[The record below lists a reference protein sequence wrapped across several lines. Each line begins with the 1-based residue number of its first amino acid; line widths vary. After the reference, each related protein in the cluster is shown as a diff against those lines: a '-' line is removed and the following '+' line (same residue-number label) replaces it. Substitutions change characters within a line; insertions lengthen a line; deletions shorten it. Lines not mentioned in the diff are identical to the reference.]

1 MEQEELKVIKATL
14 KELRKSVL
22 EDKDIK
28 KMFLSHYPEL
38 DFEENLDET
47 LAQLE
52 EFALDN
58 DYDILQLSLE
68 GIKLLVAFLM
78 KKFKTL
84 NQILLITERRSN
96 AMCGELNAC
105 RFLWFVI

>member
-1 MEQEELKVIKATL
+1 MEQEELKVIKLTL

-22 EDKDIK
+22 EDEDIK
-28 KMFLSHYPEL
+28 TIFLSHYPEL

-52 EFALDN
+52 EYALDN

-68 GIKLLVAFLM
+68 GIKLFFSSVLDEEIQDSEPD
-78 KKFKTL
+78 T
-84 NQILLITERRSN
+84 SN
-96 AMCGELNAC
+96 YGKA
-105 RFLWFVI
+105 

>member
-1 MEQEELKVIKATL
+1 MEQEELKVIKLTL

-22 EDKDIK
+22 EDEDIK
-28 KMFLSHYPEL
+28 TIFLSHYPEL

-52 EFALDN
+52 EYALDN

-68 GIKLLVAFLM
+68 GIKLFFSSVLDEEIEDPEPD
-78 KKFKTL
+78 T
-84 NQILLITERRSN
+84 SN
-96 AMCGELNAC
+96 YGKA
-105 RFLWFVI
+105 